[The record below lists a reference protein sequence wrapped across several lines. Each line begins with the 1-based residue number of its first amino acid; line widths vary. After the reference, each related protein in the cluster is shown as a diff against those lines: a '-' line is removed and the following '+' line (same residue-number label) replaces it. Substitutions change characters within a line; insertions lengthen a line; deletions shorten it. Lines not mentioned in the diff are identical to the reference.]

1 MTLVKKYILTHIESN
16 WGRPG
21 ELAGSCVLNIYVDPP
36 TCASN
41 YKIVD
46 FYLRIY
52 VLFFGFPHLTF

>member
-1 MTLVKKYILTHIESN
+1 MTLVKKYILTHIKSN
-16 WGRPG
+16 WGRPQ
-21 ELAGSCVLNIYVDPP
+21 ELAGSCVLNTCGSPI
-36 TCASN
+36 CASN